1 MKDDRSS
8 ALRFALVASS
18 VLLAGLAQYFISDGD
33 LRWAITPLVVAVG
46 CLMLATGGSQAP
58 ASSKSS
64 PSPQPSP
71 IKGED
76 EFVPQP
82 SPKSS
87 PIKGEDE
94 FVSQSS
100 PQSSP
105 IKGEDET
112 VPQPSALWKR
122 FVWLD
127 ETTLGVA
134 AFALAAILM
143 SVSLLDFGRSGGDD
157 LTLAWW
163 SFGLAVALL
172 LAAIPAIDGRWTA
185 LADRLKRSGGVHV
198 SLRDMA
204 VWIALAAILALSAA
218 LRLYNL
224 EDIPAGLW
232 FDEADNL
239 IHARHYA
246 LDPGRTPAYAEST
259 NLPTMF
265 LLPIAALVKLT
276 GVEVT
281 TPRLIAAAFGV
292 AGVGMTFLFVR
303 HVMGTRCGLIA
314 AFLVGVM
321 RWDIIWSRIGMH
333 GVTGVLFAALTG
345 WLTLRAVRSGRA
357 SDYGLA
363 GASLG
368 LGMWFY
374 TSFRLFP
381 IVIALILLHHLI
393 VNRPAVRSFVL
404 KVALMALVSVFVA
417 SPVILLA
424 SSDPNGFFD
433 RTKVTSVFTYSPREE
448 WADNLTSNL
457 VKHILMFGREGD
469 PNPRHNLPHAPML
482 DYITGALF
490 VLGFFFALTR
500 WRSGAV
506 FLLPFWVFL
515 MTLPGVLTLPWEAPQ
530 SLRSILV
537 IPAVAALSAYVL
549 ERLWSSGRAA
559 PWRSVR
565 RFTTPVILALLALVF
580 YMNVDFYFDEQA
592 NDPRVFA
599 AFSTDETLIARS
611 QIERQRLGHSLWVSR
626 QFVFSRIGDLLA
638 DHPKLHVISAPETLP
653 LDSTKVWMGASA
665 YFEPREKGFWE
676 VMRAY
681 YPDGEYQEVT
691 PPNGGEPMFYTGF
704 VSREQLAER
713 QGLDATYFVDGTP
726 VVGGRSTVSESVWHA
741 DAGPG
746 EYPHE
751 TRLEGAL
758 LSLPGGEYELVS
770 EGSIETVVEIDGQ
783 RVLDGDRTRRKIVL
797 AEGLHSL
804 SISATIEKEGDF
816 IRVLWKPPDGEIEP
830 IPLSRLFRGTVRP
843 IGLAGRFYEGMEV
856 GDVPDAMQ
864 TTPTMDLFHYVP
876 VVPEPYVAVWEGS
889 IDVEQTGT
897 HRFRVSGSGQVKL
910 FLDDYQIAQW
920 PPGSGLE
927 SEASPFIR
935 SGEHAI
941 RVEYSTESPPSELE
955 VLWAPPDAPLQP
967 IPVEMLTP
975 SPEWMLRLVK

>member
-33 LRWAITPLVVAVG
+33 LRWAVTPLVVAVG
-46 CLMLATGGSQAP
+46 CLALAAGKSRPQ
-58 ASSKSS
+58 ASSPTNVAPDVQPPLPIAVDDGTGWKSLLR
-64 PSPQPSP
+64 
-71 IKGED
+71 ID
-76 EFVPQP
+76 E
-82 SPKSS
+82 SLL
-87 PIKGEDE
+87 G
-94 FVSQSS
+94 
-100 PQSSP
+100 
-105 IKGEDET
+105 
-112 VPQPSALWKR
+112 AL
-122 FVWLD
+122 
-127 ETTLGVA
+127 
-134 AFALAAILM
+134 AFAFAAILM
-143 SVSLLDFGRSGGDD
+143 SVSLLDFDKSEGEN

-163 SFGLAVALL
+163 SFGAAVVLL
-172 LAAIPAIDGRWTA
+172 LAAIPAVDGRWTA
-185 LADRLKRSGGVHV
+185 LADKLKSSGGVHV
-198 SLRDMA
+198 SLRDIA
-204 VWIALAAILALSAA
+204 VWLTVAAILAVSTA

-224 EDIPAGLW
+224 EEIPAGLW

-239 IHARHYA
+239 VQARHYA
-246 LDPGRTPAYAEST
+246 FDPGRTPAYAPST

-265 LLPIAALVKLT
+265 LLPIAALVKLA
-276 GVEVT
+276 GVAIT
-281 TPRLIAAAFGV
+281 TPRLVAAAFGV
-292 AGVGMTFLFVR
+292 AGVAVTFLLVR
-303 HVMGTRCGLIA
+303 HIMGTRCGLIA

-321 RWDIIWSRIGMH
+321 RWDIVWSRIGMH

-374 TSFRLFP
+374 TSFRMFP
-381 IVIALILLHHLI
+381 IVVALILLHHLVI
-393 VNRPAVRSFVL
+393 SRPAIRGFVV
-404 KVALMALVSVFVA
+404 KVAMMALVSVFVA
-417 SPVILLA
+417 APVILLA
-424 SSDPNGFFD
+424 ASDPDGFFD
-433 RTKVTSVFTYSPREE
+433 RTRITSVFTYSPREE
-448 WADNLTSNL
+448 WVDSLRSNL
-457 VKHILMFGREGD
+457 VKHSLMFGREGD
-469 PNPRHNLPHAPML
+469 ANPRHNLPHAPML
-482 DYITGALF
+482 DYVTAALF

-506 FLLPFWVFL
+506 FILPFWVFF
-515 MTLPGVLTLPWEAPQ
+515 MTLPGILTLPWEAPQ

-549 ERLWSSGRAA
+549 EQLWSAGHAA
-559 PWRSVR
+559 PWQSVR
-565 RFTTPVILALLALVF
+565 RFTTPVMLATLALIF

-611 QIERQRLGHSLWVSR
+611 QVERQRLGHSLWVSR
-626 QFVFSRIGDLLA
+626 QFLHSRIGNLLA

-653 LDSTKVWMGASA
+653 LDSTEVWMGASA

-681 YPDGEYQEVT
+681 YPDGDYQAVT
-691 PPNGGEPMFYTGF
+691 PPNGGEPLFYTGF
-704 VSREQLAER
+704 VSREHLAEQ
-713 QGLDATYFVDGTP
+713 QGLDATYFIA
-726 VVGGRSTVSESVWHA
+726 GRPELGDLNTVRESIWHA

-751 TRLEGAL
+751 TRLEGTL

-770 EGSIETVVEIDGQ
+770 DGSAETVVEIDGH
-783 RVLDGDRTRRKIVL
+783 RILDEEHARSKIVL

-804 SISATIEKEGDF
+804 SISATIEGPGDF
-816 IRVLWKPPDGEIEP
+816 IKVLWKPPDGELGM
-830 IPLSRLFRGTVRP
+830 IPFGSLFRETVRP
-843 IGLAGRFYEGMEV
+843 IGLAGQFYEGLMSGE
-856 GDVPDAMQ
+856 VPDAMQ

-876 VVPEPYVAVWEGS
+876 VIPEPYVAVWEGS
-889 IDVEQTGT
+889 MKVDETGT

-920 PPGSGLE
+920 PPGSELE
-927 SEASPFIR
+927 PEASPFIR

-941 RVEYSTESPPSELE
+941 RVEYITASPPSELKI
-955 VLWAPPDAPLQP
+955 LWAPPEAPFKP
-967 IPVEMLTP
+967 IPVELLTP
-975 SPEWMLRLVK
+975 SPEQMLRVAE

>member
-1 MKDDRSS
+1 MKDDGSA

-18 VLLAGLAQYFISDGD
+18 VLLASLAQFFISDGD

-46 CLMLATGGSQAP
+46 CLALATGGSRA
-58 ASSKSS
+58 ATSSCSESS
-64 PSPQPSP
+64 P
-71 IKGED
+71 
-76 EFVPQP
+76 
-82 SPKSS
+82 
-87 PIKGEDE
+87 
-94 FVSQSS
+94 S

-105 IKGEDET
+105 IESDEDT
-112 VPQPSALWKR
+112 VPQTSPPWKSLLR
-122 FVWLD
+122 ID
-127 ETTLGVA
+127 ETMLGA
-134 AFALAAILM
+134 LAFAFAAILM
-143 SVSLLDFGRSGGDD
+143 SVSLLDFDKSEGEN

-163 SFGLAVALL
+163 SFGAAVTLL

-185 LADRLKRSGGVHV
+185 LMDRLRRSGGVRV
-198 SLRDMA
+198 SLGDLA
-204 VWIALAAILALSAA
+204 VWLILAAILALSAA

-224 EDIPAGLW
+224 DDIPAGLW

-239 IHARHYA
+239 IQARHYA
-246 LDPGRTPAYAEST
+246 LDPGLTPAYAPST

-276 GVEVT
+276 GIAIT
-281 TPRLIAAAFGV
+281 TPRLVAAAFGV
-292 AGVGMTFLFVR
+292 AGVGVTFLFVR
-303 HVMGTRCGLIA
+303 HIMGTRCGLIA
-314 AFLVGVM
+314 AFLVGMM

-374 TSFRLFP
+374 TSFRMFP
-381 IVIALILLHHLI
+381 IIVAFILLHHL
-393 VNRPAVRSFVL
+393 VVSRPAFRGFVV
-404 KVALMALVSVFVA
+404 KIALMSLVSVFVA
-417 SPVILLA
+417 APVILLA
-424 SSDPNGFFD
+424 ASDPDGFFD
-433 RTKVTSVFTYSPREE
+433 RTRVTSVFTFTPREE
-448 WADNLTSNL
+448 WVDNLTSNL
-457 VKHILMFGREGD
+457 VKHSLMFGREGD
-469 PNPRHNLPHAPML
+469 ANPRHNLPHAPML
-482 DYITGALF
+482 DYVTAALF

-506 FLLPFWVFL
+506 FILPFWVFF
-515 MTLPGVLTLPWEAPQ
+515 MTLPGILTLPWEAPQ

-549 ERLWSSGRAA
+549 ERLWSSGRTA

-565 RFTTPVILALLALVF
+565 RFTTPVMLAILALVF

-611 QIERQRLGHSLWVSR
+611 QVERQRLGHSLWVSR
-626 QFVFSRIGDLLA
+626 QFLHSRIGNLLA

-681 YPDGEYQEVT
+681 YPDGDYQPVT
-691 PPNGGEPMFYTGF
+691 APSGGEPLFYTGF
-704 VSREQLAER
+704 VSREHLAEQ
-713 QGLDATYFVDGTP
+713 QGLDAAYFVDGTP
-726 VVGGRSTVSESVWHA
+726 IDGQRSTVGESVWHA

-751 TRLEGAL
+751 TRLEGTL

-770 EGSIETVVEIDGQ
+770 DGSAETVVEIDG
-783 RVLDGDRTRRKIVL
+783 RRLLDGEQTRRKVVL

-804 SISATIEKEGDF
+804 SISATIKASGEF
-816 IRVLWKPPDGEIEP
+816 IKVLWKPPDGEIEP
-830 IPLSRLFRGTVRP
+830 IPFNNLFRGTVRP
-843 IGLAGRFYEGMEV
+843 IGLAGRFYKGTEA

-876 VVPEPYVAVWEGS
+876 VIPEPYVAVWEGL

-897 HRFRVSGSGQVKL
+897 HRFRVSGEGQVKL

-920 PPGSGLE
+920 PPGSELE

-935 SGEHAI
+935 SGQHPI
-941 RVEYSTESPPSELE
+941 RIEYRTESPPSEFK

-967 IPVEMLTP
+967 IPVELLTP
-975 SPEWMLRLVK
+975 SPEWMLRVVE

>member
-18 VLLAGLAQYFISDGD
+18 VLLAGLAQFFISDGD
-33 LRWAITPLVVAVG
+33 LRWAVTPLVIAVG
-46 CLMLATGGSQAP
+46 CLALATGGRRTP
-58 ASSKSS
+58 ASSSSESS
-64 PSPQPSP
+64 PSPPDRVR
-71 IKGED
+71 GRL
-76 EFVPQP
+76 
-82 SPKSS
+82 
-87 PIKGEDE
+87 
-94 FVSQSS
+94 
-100 PQSSP
+100 QSSP
-105 IKGEDET
+105 IKGEEDF
-112 VPQPSALWKR
+112 VPPPSTQWKR
-122 FVWLD
+122 FVRFD
-127 ETTLGVA
+127 EATLGATAFVVA
-134 AFALAAILM
+134 ALLM
-143 SVSLLDFGRSGGDD
+143 YVSLLGFDQVEGEN
-157 LTLAWW
+157 LTQAWW
-163 SFGLAVALL
+163 SFGAAVTLL

-185 LADRLKRSGGVHV
+185 LVDRLKRSDG
-198 SLRDMA
+198 LRVRLSDLA
-204 VWIALAAILALSAA
+204 VWLALAAILALSAA

-239 IHARHYA
+239 IQARHYA
-246 LDPGRTPAYAEST
+246 LDPGRTPAYAPST

-265 LLPIAALVKLT
+265 LLPIAALVKLA
-276 GVEVT
+276 GVAIT
-281 TPRLIAAAFGV
+281 TPRLVAAAFGV
-292 AGVGMTFLFVR
+292 AGVGVTFLFVR
-303 HVMGTRCGLIA
+303 HIMGTRCGLIA

-363 GASLG
+363 GVSLG

-374 TSFRLFP
+374 TSFRMFP
-381 IVIALILLHHLI
+381 IIVAFILLYHL
-393 VNRPAVRSFVL
+393 VVSRPAIRGFVVRVG
-404 KVALMALVSVFVA
+404 LMALVSVFVA
-417 SPVILLA
+417 VPVILLA
-424 SSDPNGFFD
+424 ARDPDGFFD
-433 RTKVTSVFTYSPREE
+433 RTRVTSLFTFTPREE
-448 WADNLTSNL
+448 WADHLTRSL
-457 VKHILMFGREGD
+457 VKHSLMFGREGD
-469 PNPRHNLPHAPML
+469 HNPRHNLPHAPML
-482 DYITGALF
+482 DYVTGALF

-506 FLLPFWVFL
+506 FLLPFWVFF
-515 MTLPGVLTLPWEAPQ
+515 MTLPGILTLPWEAPQ

-549 ERLWSSGRAA
+549 GRLWSAGRAA

-565 RFTTPVILALLALVF
+565 RFTLPVILAILALIG

-611 QIERQRLGHSLWVSR
+611 QVERQRLGHSLWVSR
-626 QFVFSRIGDLLA
+626 QFVFSRIGNLLA
-638 DHPKLHVISAPETLP
+638 DHPKLQVISAPETLP

-681 YPDGEYQEVT
+681 YPDGDYQAVT
-691 PPNGGEPMFYTGF
+691 APKGGEPLFYTGF
-704 VSREQLAER
+704 VSRDHLAEQ
-713 QGLDATYFVDGTP
+713 QGLDATYFIAGSLAF
-726 VVGGRSTVSESVWHA
+726 GGRNTVRESIWHA

-770 EGSIETVVEIDGQ
+770 DGNADTVVEIDGRQ
-783 RVLDGDRTRRKIVL
+783 ILVGEQTRMKVVL
-797 AEGLHSL
+797 AEGLHSI
-804 SISATIEKEGDF
+804 SIGAAIEGPGDY
-816 IRVLWKPPDGEIEP
+816 IKVLWKPPNGELGT
-830 IPLSRLFRGTVRP
+830 IPFGSLFRGTVRP
-843 IGLAGRFYEGMEV
+843 IGLAGRFYKGTEV

-876 VVPEPYVAVWEGS
+876 VIPEPYVAVWEGS
-889 IDVEQTGT
+889 LDVEETGT
-897 HRFRVSGSGQVKL
+897 HRLRVSGSGQVKL

-920 PPGSGLE
+920 PPGSELE

-941 RVEYSTESPPSELE
+941 RVEYRTESPPSEFK
-955 VLWAPPDAPLQP
+955 VLWAPPDAELRPV
-967 IPVEMLTP
+967 PVEMLTP
-975 SPEWMLRLVK
+975 SQAWMLRVVE

>member
-33 LRWAITPLVVAVG
+33 LRWAVTPLVVAVG
-46 CLMLATGGSQAP
+46 CLALATGVSRAP
-58 ASSKSS
+58 ASSESS
-64 PSPQPSP
+64 L
-71 IKGED
+71 
-76 EFVPQP
+76 
-82 SPKSS
+82 
-87 PIKGEDE
+87 
-94 FVSQSS
+94 S

-105 IKGEDET
+105 LNGGEEFA
-112 VPQPSALWKR
+112 PQLTDPWKR
-122 FVWLD
+122 SAWLD
-127 ETTLGVA
+127 EATLGVG
-134 AFALAAILM
+134 AFAFAAILM
-143 SVSLLDFGRSGGDD
+143 SVSLLDFGRPVGED

-163 SFGLAVALL
+163 SLGISVTLL

-185 LADRLKRSGGVHV
+185 LADRLKRSGGVQV
-198 SLRDMA
+198 SLRDLA
-204 VWIALAAILALSAA
+204 VLLALAAILALAAA

-239 IHARHYA
+239 LHAHHYA

-259 NLPTMF
+259 NLPTLF

-276 GVEVT
+276 GVAIT
-281 TPRLIAAAFGV
+281 TPRLVAAVFGV
-292 AGVGMTFLFVR
+292 AGVAVTFLLVR
-303 HVMGTRCGLIA
+303 HIMGTRCGLIA

-321 RWDIIWSRIGMH
+321 RWDIVWSRIGMH

-345 WLTLRAVRSGRA
+345 WLTLRAVKSGRA

-374 TSFRLFP
+374 TSFRMFP
-381 IVIALILLHHLI
+381 IVVALILLHHLVI
-393 VNRPAVRSFVL
+393 SRPAIRGFVVR
-404 KVALMALVSVFVA
+404 VALLALVSVFVA
-417 SPVILLA
+417 APVILLA
-424 SSDPNGFFD
+424 ASDPDGFFD
-433 RTKVTSVFTYSPREE
+433 RTRITSVFTYSPREE
-448 WADNLTSNL
+448 WVDSLRSNL
-457 VKHILMFGREGD
+457 VKHSLMFGREGD

-482 DYITGALF
+482 DYVTAALF
-490 VLGFFFALTR
+490 VLGFFFALSR

-506 FLLPFWVFL
+506 FLLPFWVFF
-515 MTLPGVLTLPWEAPQ
+515 MTLPGILTLPWEAPQ

-549 ERLWSSGRAA
+549 DRLWGAGKAA

-565 RFTTPVILALLALVF
+565 RLTVPVVIAILAMIF

-599 AFSTDETLIARS
+599 AFSTDETLIAQS
-611 QIERQRLGHSLWVSR
+611 QVERQRLGHSLWVSR
-626 QFVFSRIGDLLA
+626 QFLHSRIGNLLA
-638 DHPKLHVISAPETLP
+638 DSPKLHVISAPESLP
-653 LDSTKVWMGASA
+653 LDSTKVWTGASA
-665 YFEPREKGFWE
+665 YFEPREAGFWD

-681 YPDGEYQEVT
+681 YPDGDYQAVT
-691 PPNGGEPMFYTGF
+691 PPNGGETLFYTGF
-704 VSREQLAER
+704 VSQEQLAER
-713 QGLDATYFVDGTP
+713 QGLDATYL
-726 VVGGRSTVSESVWHA
+726 VGGIPTAGDRNTVSESIWHA

-770 EGSIETVVEIDGQ
+770 EGSAKTVVEIDGWQ
-783 RVLDGDRTRRKIVL
+783 VLDASHTNRKVVL

-804 SISATIEKEGDF
+804 SISATIQRPSDF
-816 IRVLWKPPDGEIEP
+816 IKVLWKPPEGEFGT
-830 IPLSRLFRGTVRP
+830 IPYGSLFRGTVRP
-843 IGLAGRFYEGMEV
+843 IGLAGRFYEGLES
-856 GDVPDAMQ
+856 GEVPDAMQ
-864 TTPTMDLFHYVP
+864 TTSTMNLFHYVP
-876 VVPEPYVAVWEGS
+876 VIPEPYVAVWEGM

-897 HRFRVSGSGQVKL
+897 HRFRVSGSGQMKL

-920 PPGSGLE
+920 PPAPGLE
-927 SEASPFIR
+927 SEVSPFIR

-941 RVEYSTESPPSELE
+941 RVEYITESPPSELKI
-955 VLWAPPDAPLQP
+955 LWAPPDAALQP
-967 IPVEMLTP
+967 IPVELLTP
-975 SPEWMLRLVK
+975 SPDWMLRVVK

>member
-18 VLLAGLAQYFISDGD
+18 VLLAGLAQFFISDGD

-46 CLMLATGGSQAP
+46 CLALATGGSRSS
-58 ASSKSS
+58 ASSSAEDA
-64 PSPQPSP
+64 PDIQPSLP
-71 IKGED
+71 MAANG
-76 EFVPQP
+76 
-82 SPKSS
+82 
-87 PIKGEDE
+87 GA
-94 FVSQSS
+94 
-100 PQSSP
+100 
-105 IKGEDET
+105 G
-112 VPQPSALWKR
+112 WKR
-122 FVWLD
+122 FVRLD
-127 ETTLGVA
+127 EATLGAAAFVVA
-134 AFALAAILM
+134 ALLM
-143 SVSLLDFGRSGGDD
+143 YVSLLGFDQVEGEN
-157 LTLAWW
+157 LTQAWW
-163 SFGLAVALL
+163 SFGAAVTLM

-185 LADRLKRSGGVHV
+185 LVDRVKRSDGVRV
-198 SLRDMA
+198 SLHDSA
-204 VWIALAAILALSAA
+204 VWLALAAILALSAA

-239 IHARHYA
+239 IQARHYA
-246 LDPGRTPAYAEST
+246 LDPGRTPAYAPST

-276 GVEVT
+276 GIAIT
-281 TPRLIAAAFGV
+281 TPRLVAAAFGV
-292 AGVGMTFLFVR
+292 AGVAVTFLFVR
-303 HVMGTRCGLIA
+303 HIMGTRCGLIA
-314 AFLVGVM
+314 AFLVAAM
-321 RWDIIWSRIGMH
+321 RWDIVWSRIGMH

-374 TSFRLFP
+374 TSFRMFP
-381 IVIALILLHHLI
+381 IVVALILLHHLVI
-393 VNRPAVRSFVL
+393 SRPAIRDFVVR
-404 KVALMALVSVFVA
+404 VALMALVSVFVVA
-417 SPVILLA
+417 PVILLA
-424 SSDPNGFFD
+424 ASDPDGFFD
-433 RTKVTSVFTYSPREE
+433 RTRVTSVFTYSPREE
-448 WADNLTSNL
+448 WIDNLTSNL
-457 VKHILMFGREGD
+457 VKHILMFGRQGD

-482 DYITGALF
+482 DYVTAALF

-506 FLLPFWVFL
+506 FLLPFWVFF
-515 MTLPGVLTLPWEAPQ
+515 MTLPGILTLPWEAPQ

-549 ERLWSSGRAA
+549 ERLWSAGKSA

-565 RFTTPVILALLALVF
+565 RSATPVILALLALIF

-592 NDPRVFA
+592 NDPMVFA

-611 QIERQRLGHSLWVSR
+611 QVERQRLGHSLWVSR

-665 YFEPREKGFWE
+665 YFESREKGFWE

-681 YPDGEYQEVT
+681 YPDGDYQAVT
-691 PPNGGEPMFYTGF
+691 APNGGEPLFYTGF

-713 QGLDATYFVDGTP
+713 QGLNATYFLDGTLAF
-726 VVGGRSTVSESVWHA
+726 GELSTVRESIWHA

-746 EYPHE
+746 EFPHE
-751 TRLEGAL
+751 TRLEGTL

-770 EGSIETVVEIDGQ
+770 DGSAETVVEIDGH
-783 RVLDGDRTRRKIVL
+783 RILDGERTYRKVIL

-804 SISATIEKEGDF
+804 SISATIQSPGDF
-816 IRVLWKPPDGEIEP
+816 IKVLWIPPDGEIGT
-830 IPLSRLFRGTVRP
+830 IPFGSLFRGTVRP
-843 IGLAGRFYEGMEV
+843 IGLAGRFYKGTET

-876 VVPEPYVAVWEGS
+876 VIPEPYVAVWEGLM
-889 IDVEQTGT
+889 DVEETGT

-920 PPGSGLE
+920 PPVPGLE
-927 SEASPFIR
+927 PEVSPFIR

-941 RVEYSTESPPSELE
+941 RIEYVTESPPSELK

-967 IPVEMLTP
+967 IPVELLTP
-975 SPEWMLRLVK
+975 APEWMLRVVE

>member
-18 VLLAGLAQYFISDGD
+18 VLLAGLAQFFISDGD
-33 LRWAITPLVVAVG
+33 LRWAVTPLVVAVG
-46 CLMLATGGSQAP
+46 CLALATGVSRAP
-58 ASSKSS
+58 ASSSS
-64 PSPQPSP
+64 
-71 IKGED
+71 E
-76 EFVPQP
+76 
-82 SPKSS
+82 SS
-87 PIKGEDE
+87 
-94 FVSQSS
+94 SS

-105 IKGEDET
+105 IRGVDEFA
-112 VPQPSALWKR
+112 PQPSALWKR

-127 ETTLGVA
+127 EAMLGVG
-134 AFALAAILM
+134 AFAFAAILM
-143 SVSLLDFGRSGGDD
+143 SVSLLDFDRPSGDD

-163 SFGLAVALL
+163 SFGISVTLL

-185 LADRLKRSGGVHV
+185 LADRLKSSGGVHI

-204 VWIALAAILALSAA
+204 VWLTLAAILALSAA

-239 IHARHYA
+239 IQARHYA
-246 LDPGRTPAYAEST
+246 LDPGRTPAYAPST

-265 LLPIAALVKLT
+265 LLPIAALVKLA
-276 GVEVT
+276 GVAIT
-281 TPRLIAAAFGV
+281 TPRLVAAAFGV
-292 AGVGMTFLFVR
+292 AGVGVTFLFVR
-303 HVMGTRCGLIA
+303 HIMGTRCGLIA

-363 GASLG
+363 GVSLG

-374 TSFRLFP
+374 TSFRMFP
-381 IVIALILLHHLI
+381 IIVVFILLYHL
-393 VNRPAVRSFVL
+393 VVSRPAIRGFVVRVG
-404 KVALMALVSVFVA
+404 LMALVSVFVA
-417 SPVILLA
+417 VPVILLA
-424 SSDPNGFFD
+424 ARDPDGFFD
-433 RTKVTSVFTYSPREE
+433 RTRVTSLFTFTPREE
-448 WADNLTSNL
+448 WADHFRSSL
-457 VKHILMFGREGD
+457 VKHSLMFGREGD
-469 PNPRHNLPHAPML
+469 HNPRHNLPHAPML
-482 DYITGALF
+482 DYVTGALF

-506 FLLPFWVFL
+506 FLLPFWVFF
-515 MTLPGVLTLPWEAPQ
+515 MTLPGILTIPWEAPQ

-549 ERLWSSGRAA
+549 GRLWSAGQAA
-559 PWRSVR
+559 PWGAVR
-565 RFTTPVILALLALVF
+565 RFTTPAMVAILALIG

-611 QIERQRLGHSLWVSR
+611 QVERQRLGHSLWVSR

-665 YFEPREKGFWE
+665 YFEPREAGFWE
-676 VMRAY
+676 AMQAY
-681 YPDGEYQEVT
+681 YPDGDYQAVT
-691 PPNGGEPMFYTGF
+691 APNGGEPLFYTGF

-713 QGLDATYFVDGTP
+713 QGLDAVYLADGAA
-726 VVGGRSTVSESVWHA
+726 VAGARSTVDESVWHA

-770 EGSIETVVEIDGQ
+770 EGSIETVVEIDGR
-783 RVLDGDRTRRKIVL
+783 RVLDGGRTHRKVML
-797 AEGLHSL
+797 AEGLHAL
-804 SISATIEKEGDF
+804 SVSATIEGPGDF
-816 IRVLWKPPDGEIEP
+816 IKILWKPPDGEIEP

-876 VVPEPYVAVWEGS
+876 VIPEPYVAVWEGS
-889 IDVEQTGT
+889 LDVEQTGT
-897 HRFRVSGSGQVKL
+897 HQFRVSGSGQMKL

-941 RVEYSTESPPSELE
+941 RVEYSTKSPPSEFK

-967 IPVEMLTP
+967 IPVELLTP
-975 SPEWMLRLVK
+975 SPEWMLRVVE

>member
-18 VLLAGLAQYFISDGD
+18 VLLAGLAQFFISDGD
-33 LRWAITPLVVAVG
+33 LRWAVTPLVIAVG
-46 CLMLATGGSQAP
+46 CLALATGGRRTP
-58 ASSKSS
+58 ASSSSESS
-64 PSPQPSP
+64 PSPPDRVR
-71 IKGED
+71 GRL
-76 EFVPQP
+76 
-82 SPKSS
+82 
-87 PIKGEDE
+87 
-94 FVSQSS
+94 
-100 PQSSP
+100 QSSP
-105 IKGEDET
+105 IKGEDDF
-112 VPQPSALWKR
+112 VPQPSTPWQR
-122 FVWLD
+122 FMWLD
-127 ETTLGVA
+127 ETTIGVA

-143 SVSLLDFGRSGGDD
+143 SVSLLDFDRSEGDD

-163 SFGLAVALL
+163 SFGIAVTLL

-185 LADRLKRSGGVHV
+185 LADRLKRSDGVRV
-198 SLRDMA
+198 SLHDMA
-204 VWIALAAILALSAA
+204 VWLTLAGVLALSAV

-239 IHARHYA
+239 LHARHYA

-276 GVEVT
+276 GVAIT
-281 TPRLIAAAFGV
+281 TPRLVAAAFGV
-292 AGVGMTFLFVR
+292 AGVGVMFLFVR
-303 HVMGTRCGLIA
+303 HIMGTRCGLIA

-321 RWDIIWSRIGMH
+321 RWDTVWSRIGMH
-333 GVTGVLFAALTG
+333 GITGVLFAALTG
-345 WLTLRAVRSGRA
+345 WLTLRAVKSGRA

-374 TSFRLFP
+374 TSFRMFP
-381 IVIALILLHHLI
+381 IIVVFILLYHL
-393 VNRPAVRSFVL
+393 VVSRPAVRGFVL

-424 SSDPNGFFD
+424 SSDPDGFFD
-433 RTKVTSVFTYSPREE
+433 RTRVTSVFTFSPREE

-482 DYITGALF
+482 DYVTGALF

-515 MTLPGVLTLPWEAPQ
+515 MTLPGILTIPWEAPQ

-537 IPAVAALSAYVL
+537 IPAVAALAAYVL
-549 ERLWSSGRAA
+549 GRLWSAGQAA
-559 PWRSVR
+559 PWGAVR
-565 RFTTPVILALLALVF
+565 RFTLPVIVAILALIG

-611 QIERQRLGHSLWVSR
+611 QVERQRLGHSLWVSR

-638 DHPKLHVISAPETLP
+638 DHPKVQVISAPESLP
-653 LDSTKVWMGASA
+653 LDSTEVWMGASA
-665 YFEPREKGFWE
+665 YFEPREAGFWE
-676 VMRAY
+676 AMRAY
-681 YPDGEYQEVT
+681 YPEGDYQAVT
-691 PPNGGEPMFYTGF
+691 PPSGGEPLFYTGF
-704 VSREQLAER
+704 ISREQLAER

-726 VVGGRSTVSESVWHA
+726 SLGTRSAVTESVWHA

-770 EGSIETVVEIDGQ
+770 EGSVETVVEIDGRQ
-783 RVLDGDRTRRKIVL
+783 ILDGDRTRRKVVL
-797 AEGLHSL
+797 AEGLHTL

-816 IRVLWKPPDGEIEP
+816 IRVLWKPPDGKVEP
-830 IPLSRLFRGTVRP
+830 IPFSNLFRDTVRP
-843 IGLAGRFYEGMEV
+843 IGLAGRFYKGTEV

-864 TTPTMDLFHYVP
+864 TTPTMDLFHYIP
-876 VVPEPYVAVWEGS
+876 VIPEPYVAVWEGS
-889 IDVEQTGT
+889 IKVEETGT

-920 PPGSGLE
+920 PPTSELE

-941 RVEYSTESPPSELE
+941 RVEYRTESPPSDLE
-955 VLWAPPDAPLQP
+955 VLWASPDAALQP
-967 IPVEMLTP
+967 IPVELLTP
-975 SPEWMLRLVK
+975 SPEWMLRVVE

>member
-1 MKDDRSS
+1 MTDDRSS

-33 LRWAITPLVVAVG
+33 LRWAVTPLVVAVG
-46 CLMLATGGSQAP
+46 CMALATGGSRSS
-58 ASSKSS
+58 ASSSAEDA
-64 PSPQPSP
+64 PDIQPSLP
-71 IKGED
+71 MAANG
-76 EFVPQP
+76 
-82 SPKSS
+82 
-87 PIKGEDE
+87 GA
-94 FVSQSS
+94 
-100 PQSSP
+100 
-105 IKGEDET
+105 G
-112 VPQPSALWKR
+112 WKR
-122 FVWLD
+122 FVRLD
-127 ETTLGVA
+127 EATLGAAAFVVA
-134 AFALAAILM
+134 ALLM
-143 SVSLLDFGRSGGDD
+143 YVSLLGFDQVEGEN
-157 LTLAWW
+157 LTQAWW
-163 SFGLAVALL
+163 SFGAAVTLM

-185 LADRLKRSGGVHV
+185 LVDRVKRSDGVRV
-198 SLRDMA
+198 SLHDSA
-204 VWIALAAILALSAA
+204 VWLALAAILALSTA

-246 LDPGRTPAYAEST
+246 LDPGRTPAYAPST

-265 LLPIAALVKLT
+265 LLPIAALVKLA
-276 GVEVT
+276 GVAIT
-281 TPRLIAAAFGV
+281 TPRLVAAAFGV
-292 AGVGMTFLFVR
+292 AGVGVTFLFVR
-303 HVMGTRCGLIA
+303 HIMGTRCGLIA

-363 GASLG
+363 GVSLG

-374 TSFRLFP
+374 TSFRMFP
-381 IVIALILLHHLI
+381 IIVALILLHHL
-393 VNRPAVRSFVL
+393 VVSRPAVRGFV
-404 KVALMALVSVFVA
+404 VRVGLMALVSVFVA
-417 SPVILLA
+417 APVILLA
-424 SSDPNGFFD
+424 ASDPDGFFD
-433 RTKVTSVFTYSPREE
+433 RTRVTSLFTFTPREE
-448 WADNLTSNL
+448 WADHLTSSL
-457 VKHILMFGREGD
+457 VKHSLMFGREGD
-469 PNPRHNLPHAPML
+469 HNPRHNLPHAPML
-482 DYITGALF
+482 DYVTGALF

-506 FLLPFWVFL
+506 FLLPFWVFF
-515 MTLPGVLTLPWEAPQ
+515 MTLPGILTIPWEAPQ

-549 ERLWSSGRAA
+549 DRLWGAGKAA

-565 RFTTPVILALLALVF
+565 RLTVPAVIALLAIIF

-611 QIERQRLGHSLWVSR
+611 QVERQRLGHSLWVSR

-653 LDSTKVWMGASA
+653 LDSTQVWMGASA

-681 YPDGEYQEVT
+681 YPDGDYKAVT
-691 PPNGGEPMFYTGF
+691 APNGGEALFYTGF
-704 VSREQLAER
+704 VSHEHLAEQ
-713 QGLDATYFVDGTP
+713 QGLDSTYFVDGTP
-726 VVGGRSTVSESVWHA
+726 VAGDRITVSESVWHA

-770 EGSIETVVEIDGQ
+770 DGSAETVVEIDGR
-783 RVLDGDRTRRKIVL
+783 RVLDAGQTRRKVVL

-804 SISATIEKEGDF
+804 SISATIKGPGEF
-816 IRVLWKPPDGEIEP
+816 IKVLWKPPDGEIGP
-830 IPLSRLFRGTVRP
+830 IPFNNLFRGTVWP
-843 IGLAGRFYEGMEV
+843 IGLAGRFYKGMDV

-864 TTPTMDLFHYVP
+864 TTPTMDVFHYVP
-876 VVPEPYVAVWEGS
+876 VIPEPYVAVWEGL
-889 IDVEQTGT
+889 IDVEETGT
-897 HRFRVSGSGQVKL
+897 HRLRVSGSGQVKL

-920 PPGSGLE
+920 PPGSELE

-935 SGEHAI
+935 SGEHSI
-941 RVEYSTESPPSELE
+941 RIEYMTESPPSEFK
-955 VLWAPPDAPLQP
+955 VLWALPDASLQP
-967 IPVEMLTP
+967 IPVELLTP
-975 SPEWMLRLVK
+975 SPEWMLKMVE